1 MSKTK
6 LELRTLKLDES
17 DLKCLFLLEVSDGLW
32 SFTTDALDEQRET
45 FGRALNYWVEKNP
58 DNTKVDLR
66 PFQPLLCFHVSKMIF
81 REFKIMNLLVGE
93 LESGDLFE

>member
-1 MSKTK
+1 MSKTN

-58 DNTKVDLR
+58 DNTEVDLR
-66 PFQPLLCFHVSKMIF
+66 PLQPMLCFHVSKMIF
-81 REFKIMNLLVGE
+81 RKFSF
-93 LESGDLFE
+93 ESHSRRIGIG